1 MAARA
6 GSDKKKKKLPSAAD
20 LRAQSVE
27 ELQND
32 LVNKL
37 EELMQARFKHATAT
51 LENTAELKTM
61 RRQIARLETILHEK
75 GQRV

>member
-1 MAARA
+1 MPVRT

-27 ELQND
+27 ELRKD
-32 LVNKL
+32 LTDKL
-37 EELMQARFKHATAT
+37 EELMRMRFKHAQAT
-51 LENTAELKTM
+51 LENTASLKTM
-61 RRQIARLETILHEK
+61 RRQIAQIETILHEK